1 MSVVH
6 VVAAGEIGGAER
18 MLVDLASACRAP
30 SGRWTRGHSIAL
42 FTPSE
47 PLRALFRDAG
57 LDVDD
62 RGPVREGPLPY
73 LASTFGPSDVR
84 WLTDVLERRR
94 ATICHL
100 HTFASQ
106 VLGTRAARRA
116 GARIVRTEHS
126 TRVYDDPSC
135 WPFSRW
141 SLRRADAVVFI
152 SDHVR
157 KVALARAGRLLLE
170 PAGAQIVETV
180 HNGVDTT
187 RFAAPS
193 SANGD
198 EGERV
203 RFVAL
208 GRLDRRKGLDVAL
221 EALVSVPEAELDVV
235 GDGDERAALEQL
247 AARLGVRDRVQFSGY
262 RHDVRDAVARAD
274 VALSSAREEGL
285 GVALLEA
292 MAMERPVVAFATG
305 GIPEIVRDGETGW
318 LTAERS
324 ASALAKLMRSAIDAP
339 EERRRRGAHAR
350 RRVVERFSIDAMRD
364 GYETIYAAL
373 TT

>member
-1 MSVVH
+1 MTVVH

-18 MLVDLASACRAP
+18 MLVDLASSPRAS
-30 SGRWTRGHSIAL
+30 SGRWKRHHSIAL
-42 FTPSE
+42 FTPSDA
-47 PLRALFRDAG
+47 LRALFQDAG

-73 LASTFGPSDVR
+73 LASSLGRGDVA
-84 WLTDVLERRR
+84 WLTGVLQRRR

-152 SDHVR
+152 SEHVR
-157 KVALARAGRLLLE
+157 RVALAR
-170 PAGAQIVETV
+170 GARFIDDDKSCIV
-180 HNGVDTT
+180 HNGVDTA
-187 RFAAPS
+187 RFAPHDDRVAS
-193 SANGD
+193 
-198 EGERV
+198 GERV

-208 GRLDRRKGLDVAL
+208 GRLDRRKGLDLAL
-221 EALVSVPEAELDVV
+221 EALARAPLAELDIV
-235 GDGDERAALEQL
+235 GDGDERATLEEL
-247 AARLGVRDRVQFSGY
+247 ATRLGVRDRVRFDGY
-262 RHDVRDAVARAD
+262 ARDVRDAIDRAD
-274 VALSSAREEGL
+274 VAISSAREEGL

-292 MAMERPVVAFATG
+292 MAMARPVVAVPVG
-305 GIPEIVRDGETGW
+305 GIPEIVQDGLTGW
-318 LTAERS
+318 LATERS
-324 ASALAKLMRSAIDAP
+324 AAALATAMQAAIDAP
-339 EERRRRGAHAR
+339 TERRRRGLEAR
-350 RRVVERFSIDAMRD
+350 TRVVESFSVDAMRD
-364 GYETIYAAL
+364 GYEAVYERL
-373 TT
+373 TS